1 MPQENPY
8 MKNILALVLTAA
20 LALCATLALANEVKT
35 PHFSITLPDDWT
47 QPNEIISQQGSS
59 VALFQNTTDGTA
71 VTVTV
76 VDAPMSA
83 RDVAEQTV
91 KGMKNGGIAAS
102 APHEE
107 NGFYVSSFEQD
118 GAKGISYFGSNGK
131 TFAVTSIVGP
141 DLNTGKTLLKNLKI
155 TDAKLIPAF

>member
-1 MPQENPY
+1 

-71 VTVTV
+71 VARIVASTAIRPVVSISDISTLPRSDRNPTERPRSPVCVLFSSTLTLVPAPASSPVFPRTV
-76 VDAPMSA
+76 
-83 RDVAEQTV
+83 RR
-91 KGMKNGGIAAS
+91 
-102 APHEE
+102 
-107 NGFYVSSFEQD
+107 
-118 GAKGISYFGSNGK
+118 
-131 TFAVTSIVGP
+131 TS
-141 DLNTGKTLLKNLKI
+141 TT
-155 TDAKLIPAF
+155 